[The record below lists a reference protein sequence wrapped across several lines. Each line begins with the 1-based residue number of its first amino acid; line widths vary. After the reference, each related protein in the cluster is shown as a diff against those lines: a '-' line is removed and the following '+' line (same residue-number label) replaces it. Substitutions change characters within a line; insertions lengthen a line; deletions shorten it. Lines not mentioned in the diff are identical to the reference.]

1 MNNINF
7 SESDILKVIRNL
19 EPNKAHGHDEISIP
33 MLQICDK
40 TICKP
45 LYLIFSSC
53 MESDIFPS
61 QWKIA
66 NVVPAYKRD
75 DKPNVKNYRP
85 VSLLPIFGKVF
96 ERLIYN
102 EMFSFFIENDLISA
116 NQSGFKQ
123 GDSCINQLLSITH
136 EIYQSLDQ
144 GYEVRGVF
152 LDISKA
158 FDKVWHKGLVFKLKQ
173 NGMNGYL
180 LRILENFLNERKQ
193 RVVLNGQTSSWSDFL
208 LVYPKDPF
216 LVLFCF

>member
-1 MNNINF
+1 MNYINF

-19 EPNKAHGHDEISIP
+19 DPNKAHGHDEISIR

-61 QWKIA
+61 QWKVA

-75 DKPNVKNYRP
+75 DKQNVKNYRP

-102 EMFSFFIENDLISA
+102 EMYSFFIENDLISA

-123 GDSCINQLLSITH
+123 GGSCINQLLSITH

-144 GYEVRGVF
+144 GYEVCGVF
-152 LDISKA
+152 LDISRA
-158 FDKVWHKGLVFKLKQ
+158 FDKIWHKG
-173 NGMNGYL
+173 
-180 LRILENFLNERKQ
+180 
-193 RVVLNGQTSSWSDFL
+193 
-208 LVYPKDPF
+208 P
-216 LVLFCF
+216 